1 MKPFLSEDF
10 LLESQSAKKLYH
22 EFAAPMP
29 IFDYHCHLPVQEIA
43 GNKKFDNLTAIWLNG
58 DHYKWRAMRANG
70 IDERFITGDASDRE
84 KFLAWA
90 ATVPRT
96 LRNPLYHWTHLELKD
111 PFGITDLLLDSDSG
125 EEIYDRCTELLQTD
139 EFSTRGILN
148 RMKVR
153 VICTTDDPLDTL
165 EFHQQ
170 IADDPTFTIKVL
182 PAYRPDKAMAV
193 EDLHSFNQWLDGLG
207 LITGSDIASYAQL
220 LEALATRH
228 QFFHEMGCRLSDH
241 GLEEPYSETFTEA
254 EISDIFL
261 KARQYKSLDTDEIIK
276 FKSAMLH
283 ELAVMDCEK
292 GWTQQYHFGAIRNV
306 NSRAFSQL
314 GPDTGY
320 DSIGD
325 FNMASSMARFF
336 DLLESKDKLAKTVIY
351 NINPRD
357 NEMIAAMTGN
367 FQGGGIPGKMQ
378 FGSGWWFNDQK
389 DGMERQ
395 INALSNLGLLSRFVG
410 MLTDSR
416 SFLSYPRHDYFRRI
430 LCNLFGSDIENGE
443 LPADF
448 DLVGATIEDICYRN
462 AVSYFGI
469 DPEQES

>member
-10 LLESQSAKKLYH
+10 LLESKSARTLYH
-22 EFAAPMP
+22 EFAASMP
-29 IFDYHCHLPVQEIA
+29 IFDYHCHLPVDEIA
-43 GNKKFDNLTAIWLNG
+43 INKKFDNLTSIWLNG

-70 IDERFITGDASDRE
+70 VDEHFITGEASDRE
-84 KFLAWA
+84 KFRAWA
-90 ATVPRT
+90 TTVPRT
-96 LRNPLYHWTHLELKD
+96 LRNPLYHWTHLELKK
-111 PFGITDLLLDSDSG
+111 PFGITNVLLDGDSADK
-125 EEIYDRCTELLQTD
+125 IYDRCSELLQDD
-139 EFSTRGILN
+139 EFSTRGILTQMN
-148 RMKVR
+148 VT
-153 VICTTDDPLDTL
+153 VICTTDDPLDSL
-165 EFHQQ
+165 QYHRQ
-170 IADDPTFTIKVL
+170 IADDTAFTIKVL

-193 EDLHSFNQWLDGLG
+193 EDLPSFNQWLDALG
-207 LITGSDIASYAQL
+207 AITGSDIASYAQL
-220 LEALATRH
+220 LESLASRH

-241 GLEEPYSETFTEA
+241 GLEQPYSDSFTEA
-254 EISDIFL
+254 EISAIFT
-261 KARQYKSLDTDEIIK
+261 KARQHKSLEPEEIGK

-292 GWTQQYHFGAIRNV
+292 GWTQQFHFGAIRNV
-306 NSRAFSQL
+306 NTRAFNSL

-325 FNMASSMARFF
+325 FNMATSLARFF
-336 DLLESKDKLAKTVIY
+336 DRLEEQEKLAKTVLY

-357 NEMIAAMTGN
+357 NEMLAAMIGN

-395 INALSNLGLLSRFVG
+395 INALSNMGLLSRFVG

-416 SFLSYPRHDYFRRI
+416 SFLSYPRHEYFRRI
-430 LCNLFGSDIENGE
+430 LCNLFGRDIESGE

-448 DLVGATIEDICYRN
+448 ELVGSTIEDICYRN
-462 AVSYFGI
+462 AVNYFGI
-469 DPEQES
+469 DPEQKS

>member
-1 MKPFLSEDF
+1 
-10 LLESQSAKKLYH
+10 
-22 EFAAPMP
+22 MP

-43 GNKKFDNLTAIWLNG
+43 DNKKFDNLTAIWLNG

-70 IDERFITGDASDRE
+70 VDERFITGDASDRE

-96 LRNPLYHWTHLELKD
+96 LRNPLYHWTHLELKN
-111 PFGITDLLLDSDSG
+111 PFGINDVLLDSDSG
-125 EEIYDRCTELLQTD
+125 EEIYDRCTELLQQD

-165 EFHQQ
+165 QFHQQ

-207 LITGSDIASYAQL
+207 AITGSDIASYAQL
-220 LEALATRH
+220 LDALADRH

-241 GLEEPYSETFTEA
+241 GLEEPYSEKFTEA

-261 KARQYKSLDTDEIIK
+261 KARQYKSLDTGEIIK

-306 NSRAFSQL
+306 NSRAFNQL
-314 GPDTGY
+314 GPDTGF

-325 FNMASSMARFF
+325 FNMASALARFF
-336 DLLESKDKLAKTVIY
+336 DLLESKDKLAKTIIY

-357 NEMIAAMTGN
+357 NEMIAAMIGN

-395 INALSNLGLLSRFVG
+395 INALSNSGLLSRFVG

-416 SFLSYPRHDYFRRI
+416 SFLSYPRHEYFRRI
-430 LCNLFGSDIENGE
+430 LCNLFGRDIENGE

-448 DLVGATIEDICYRN
+448 ELVGATIEDICYHN

-469 DPEQES
+469 APDQES